1 MSKKT
6 ILIISSLILG
16 FIFVGLVVYLL
27 STNSTDTSNGGLSA
41 FRKFLPFGGDAV
53 VVNDGENT
61 NTETPNQ
68 ETPVNPENF
77 NQPLR
82 KLSSE
87 PVAGAGTLD
96 TKAGTVVRYM
106 EKATGHIYEVEL
118 FSPKNGR
125 ISNTTIPLIYDA
137 IWGNK
142 NNSLVARYLSS
153 DDTQVESYYLTLNN
167 SSSTENTL
175 KGVALPKNIA
185 DVSSFGGNFFYLI
198 QNTNSSTGYMSD
210 FNGKNKI
217 IWNSDIKELT
227 TQFVNSKIVALNTKP
242 AQKIPGYLYFIDTTT
257 GQNRR
262 ILGDI
267 AGLTTLSDPLG
278 EKVVLLSQNDSVR
291 FMFYTIKTKTYVDLS
306 PITFPEKCVWS
317 KKDTNIIY
325 CAVPKDYIAGNSLI
339 SWYKGLISYSDD
351 IWRYDVKNNVATI
364 VGDLSKAS
372 SVDIDVIK
380 PQLSENEQYL
390 VFVNKKDDSLW
401 SLDLTQ
407 GN

>member
-1 MSKKT
+1 MSKKN

-16 FIFVGLVVYLL
+16 FVFVGLVVYLL
-27 STNSTDTSNGGLSA
+27 STNSTDTSNGGLSV
-41 FRKFLPFGGDAV
+41 FRKFLPFGGDTV
-53 VVNDGENT
+53 VANDGENN

-96 TKAGTVVRYM
+96 IKAGTVVRYM

-175 KGVALPKNIA
+175 KGVALPKNIE

-291 FMFYTIKTKTYVDLS
+291 FMFYTIKTKAYVDLS

-351 IWRYDVKNNVATI
+351 IWRYDVKNNIATI
-364 VGDLSKAS
+364 VEDLSKAS
-372 SVDIDVIK
+372 SIDIDVIK

-407 GN
+407 EN